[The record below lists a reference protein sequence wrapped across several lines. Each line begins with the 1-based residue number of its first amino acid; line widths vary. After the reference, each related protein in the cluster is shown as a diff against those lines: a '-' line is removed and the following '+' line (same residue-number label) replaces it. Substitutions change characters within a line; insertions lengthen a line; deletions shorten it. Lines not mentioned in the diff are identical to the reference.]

1 MPNVEYR
8 ELKFAICTQ
17 DHFRVSRGT
26 FHSDKFHPAA
36 GEVVILDV
44 YQDEAIFHSSFSLRL
59 SPCRCSV
66 IRKGTDARKPDQTR
80 SRIIAIPWPTPMH
93 MVHKA

>member
-17 DHFRVSRGT
+17 NQFCVSRGT

-44 YQDEAIFHSSFSLRL
+44 YQNEAIFHSSFSLRHESMQMFGNPQGDRGSEAGSDPL
-59 SPCRCSV
+59 EDHRDPLAHP
-66 IRKGTDARKPDQTR
+66 DAHG
-80 SRIIAIPWPTPMH
+80 A
-93 MVHKA
+93 